1 VREHAL
7 LSLSEYDPDFA
18 WTSATLAKCVFT
30 LDHDAEKDRAERAAT
45 ALPDIHSP
53 EGPSG
58 KPPTVPLM
66 AATAIGT

>member
-1 VREHAL
+1 MGADHYVREHAL

-45 ALPDIHSP
+45 ALPDIS
-53 EGPSG
+53 
-58 KPPTVPLM
+58 
-66 AATAIGT
+66 